1 MALLFIYLNN
11 FKKSLFS
18 MPDSELND
26 GAARKPGA
34 DRRAQAGRSASQQ
47 KRYLGERQHRMRSAK
62 QSQSQRKSLTGG
74 RFHSQTRRTEASKP
88 KHVIPITVD
97 KDHAVRSDGAERE
110 ADVQSQQEQPKSFQ
124 RSSGPANA
132 HYQTQ
137 QQLHLGVVTS
147 SRLAAARSR
156 PVQKLDV
163 SMSS

>member
-1 MALLFIYLNN
+1 
-11 FKKSLFS
+11 

-26 GAARKPGA
+26 EAARKPGA

-74 RFHSQTRRTEASKP
+74 RFNSQTRRTEASKP
-88 KHVIPITVD
+88 KHVVPITVD
-97 KDHAVRSDGAERE
+97 KDHAARSDGAERE
-110 ADVQSQQEQPKSFQ
+110 EDLQSQQEQPKSFQ
-124 RSSGPANA
+124 RSSGPPNA
-132 HYQTQ
+132 H
-137 QQLHLGVVTS
+137 LHVGVVTS

-156 PVQKLDV
+156 PVQKLDI

>member
-1 MALLFIYLNN
+1 MLFIYLNN

-18 MPDSELND
+18 TMPDSELND
-26 GAARKPGA
+26 EAARKPGA

-88 KHVIPITVD
+88 KHVPITVD

-110 ADVQSQQEQPKSFQ
+110 EDMQSQQEQPKSFQ
-124 RSSGPANA
+124 RSSGPPNA
-132 HYQTQ
+132 H
-137 QQLHLGVVTS
+137 LHVDVVTS